1 LRGYLR
7 VTLDPILIKKIE
19 ARAYFHLMKSSRT
32 ILQIVFVLV
41 LLGIGVIAQE
51 SVMLVGAGSTLPAPL
66 YASWTEAYNQRNP
79 NLQVRYVPMSTKE
92 GINQITHA
100 IGDFGAGEVP
110 LSDEQL
116 HGSRFHI
123 VHVPTVLVGVVPIY
137 NLPGVAGTLKFSGPV
152 LADIFMGRIKNW
164 NDPKLGKLNPEISLP
179 STPVK
184 IVHRGEGK
192 GTNYILTDYLS
203 KVSSTFQAEI
213 GRTASPK
220 WPQGSVIAQRS
231 EDMVSNVKSLAGS
244 IGYVELDYALRSGLT
259 IGMVQNAAG
268 EFVKASPQTI
278 SAALKDKAIPSDF
291 RVSITNAPGKE
302 AYPISSFTWLYI
314 PGGGK
319 PERIKAMKTFLDWA
333 MHKGQEE
340 AQRQG
345 YAPLPASLIAKVET
359 RLNNIQ

>member
-1 LRGYLR
+1 
-7 VTLDPILIKKIE
+7 
-19 ARAYFHLMKSSRT
+19 MKSSR
-32 ILQIVFVLV
+32 ILQIASVVV
-41 LLGIGVIAQE
+41 LLAAAALSQE
-51 SVMLVGAGSTLPAPL
+51 SVTLVGAGSTLPAPL
-66 YASWTEAYNQRNP
+66 YASWTETYNKRNP
-79 NLQVRYVPMSTKE
+79 NLQIRYMPMSTKE

-100 IGDFGAGEVP
+100 VGDFAAGEVP
-110 LSDEQL
+110 LSDEQV
-116 HGSRFHI
+116 HGAKLELIHI
-123 VHVPTVLVGVVPIY
+123 PTVLVGVVPIY
-137 NLPGVAGTLKFSGPV
+137 NLPGVAGTLKFSGSV

-164 NDPKLGKLNPEISLP
+164 NDPKLLKLNPEMSLP
-179 STPVK
+179 ATTIK

-220 WPQGSVIAQRS
+220 WPEGSIIAQRS
-231 EDMVSNVKSLAGS
+231 EDMVNQVKSVSGS

-278 SAALKDKAIPSDF
+278 AAALKGKTVPSDF
-291 RVSITNAPGKE
+291 RLSITNAPGKE
-302 AYPISSFTWLYI
+302 AYPISSFTWLYV
-314 PGGGK
+314 PNNGK
-319 PERIKAMKTFLDWA
+319 HERTRAMKSFLNWA

-345 YAPLPASLIAKVET
+345 YTPLPESLIAKVET
-359 RLNNIQ
+359 KLNTIQ